1 MPRLPW
7 WIPRISRLSTSQGGT
22 ARRDQRLAAL
32 SLERLAAFFCR
43 APLAAAAFFWRAPL
57 ATAVFLRAA
66 LIPALTLSLK
76 LCFLSCAAPLLDFR
90 APWKSFCS
98 DILAGRLA
106 KMAIITAAHCV
117 LGNALPARSIIC

>member
-1 MPRLPW
+1 MPRLPRW
-7 WIPRISRLSTSQGGT
+7 MPRISRLSTSQGGT

-32 SLERLAAFFCR
+32 SLERLAAFFWR
-43 APLAAAAFFWRAPL
+43 VPIAA
-57 ATAVFLRAA
+57 AVFLRAA
-66 LIPALTLSLK
+66 LIPALALSLK
-76 LCFLSCAAPLLDFR
+76 LCFLSCAAPLLAFR

>member
-22 ARRDQRLAAL
+22 ARRDQRLATL
-32 SLERLAAFFCR
+32 SLERLAAFFC
-43 APLAAAAFFWRAPL
+43 
-57 ATAVFLRAA
+57 RAA

-117 LGNALPARSIIC
+117 LGNALPARSII